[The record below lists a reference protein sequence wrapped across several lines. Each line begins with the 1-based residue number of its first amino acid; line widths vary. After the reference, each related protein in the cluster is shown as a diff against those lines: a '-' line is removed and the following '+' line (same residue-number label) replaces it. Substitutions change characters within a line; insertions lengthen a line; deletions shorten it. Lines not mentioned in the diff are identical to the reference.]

1 MIAEKID
8 TAIAEL
14 GALGHQVS
22 PEVWEKLRCIMLHL
36 QGTKEIAGGLEVAAL
51 ALPMLI
57 ADQEKQLAAGRL
69 APVQ

>member
-36 QGTKEIAGGLEVAAL
+36 QGTKEIVGGLEVAAI

-57 ADQEKQLAAGRL
+57 KVREQEVREGHLVTIQ
-69 APVQ
+69 